1 MPYDII
7 ILGGQSNAEGYGL
20 GETAV
25 PFEPDERNEK
35 MYLIVIEFAKW
46 LKQINYSDST
56 IQNYIRTLDLFD
68 DYVCNL
74 TF

>member
-1 MPYDII
+1 
-7 ILGGQSNAEGYGL
+7 
-20 GETAV
+20 
-25 PFEPDERNEK
+25 

-46 LKQINYSDST
+46 LKQMNYSDLT

-68 DYVCNL
+68 DYVRGL